1 MKTQTLGRA
10 LVVSEIGYGCMGLS
24 GVYGAS
30 DEAAGIAV
38 IRRAVEAG
46 VTLIDTADAYGPFT
60 NEVLVGKALKGIRDR
75 VVLITKFGQRV
86 MPDGSRAICGTPEYV
101 REACDASLQRL
112 GVDRID
118 LYFQHRVDKSMPI
131 EETIGAMAGLI
142 DAGKVRYLGLSEAS
156 PATIRRA
163 HKVHPITA
171 VQSELS
177 LWSREDEADVL
188 PTCRELGIGYVAY
201 SPLGRGFLTGAA
213 LSADQLDPKD
223 VRRGMPRFA
232 SENATH
238 NRMIADRLAEIATS
252 KGVTPAQLALAWVL
266 HRGQDIV
273 PIPGTRSETRL
284 LENLAAASISL
295 TAQELKGLEEAA
307 PPGFARGDRYGAPMM
322 RTIDR

>member
-1 MKTQTLGRA
+1 MKTRTLGRT
-10 LVVSEIGYGCMGLS
+10 LVVGEIGYGSMGLS
-24 GVYGAS
+24 GVYGAA

-86 MPDGSRAICGTPEYV
+86 MPDGSRAICGTPQYV

-118 LYFQHRVDKSMPI
+118 LYFQHRVDKSVPI

-142 DAGKVRYLGLSEAS
+142 DAGKVRDLGLSEAS

-163 HKVHPITA
+163 HKVHPISA
-171 VQSELS
+171 VQPELS

-188 PTCRELGIGYVAY
+188 PTCRELGIGYIAY

-213 LSADQLDPKD
+213 LSAEQLDPKD

-232 SENATH
+232 AEHATH
-238 NRMIADRLAEIATS
+238 NRLIADRLAEIAKD
-252 KGVTPAQLALAWVL
+252 KGVTSAQLALAWVL
-266 HRGQDIV
+266 HRAQDIV

-295 TAQELKGLEEAA
+295 TAQELKSLEDAA